1 MAGRRHVNGRKLGFF
16 LWSGNGMGRE
26 VSVRGLAGK
35 LFIFLYDAIRFV
47 ADKFKNL
54 PWEVLGNTTPSR

>member
-1 MAGRRHVNGRKLGFF
+1 
-16 LWSGNGMGRE
+16 MGRE